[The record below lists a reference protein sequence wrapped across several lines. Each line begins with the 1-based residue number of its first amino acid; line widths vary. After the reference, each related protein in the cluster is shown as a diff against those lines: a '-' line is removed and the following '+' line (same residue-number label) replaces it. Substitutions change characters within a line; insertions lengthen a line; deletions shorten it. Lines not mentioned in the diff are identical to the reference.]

1 MCDSFKRDALCFH
14 VRWIAPFLFRSLP
27 NSMAEPAN
35 SSPGSTDRTERSNY
49 TSSAVSG
56 YGISPSRTATAA
68 KSSAKSYPTPEDYS
82 KAYYSSRTDYSG
94 TERSRTDYSGTERS
108 RTDYSGTERSRTD
121 YSGTER
127 SRTDYTERTYS
138 EEYSADEQDAAYSD
152 YSDHYSYSESS
163 GPPSARPAATLMEG
177 VRLFLGAV
185 DEAFTRFAQPDDLA
199 PAEPPLDRSGGRGRR
214 EGLGAVSG
222 GEAATEA
229 RRSRR
234 DGACRG
240 RRRRGCGGRSRTIS
254 TPSNPNPT
262 LTLTRILTLTVTLT
276 LTRRISTR
284 SR

>member
-1 MCDSFKRDALCFH
+1 
-14 VRWIAPFLFRSLP
+14 
-27 NSMAEPAN
+27 MAEPAN
-35 SSPGSTDRTERSNY
+35 SSPGSTDRTDRSNY

-94 TERSRTDYSGTERS
+94 TERSRTEYSGTERS

-138 EEYSADEQDAAYSD
+138 ESQEYSADEQDAAYSD

-163 GPPSARPAATLMEG
+163 GPPSVRPAATLMEG

-185 DEAFTRFAQPDDLA
+185 DEAFTRFAQPDELA
-199 PAEPPLDRSGGRGRR
+199 PAEPPPRPERRQGPARGSRGGQRRRGGDGS
-214 EGLGAVSG
+214 EEV
-222 GEAATEA
+222 EA
-229 RRSRR
+229 RRRLLWQETEGLR
-234 DGACRG
+234 GALEENLN
-240 RRRRGCGGRSRTIS
+240 SI
-254 TPSNPNPT
+254 
-262 LTLTRILTLTVTLT
+262 
-276 LTRRISTR
+276 
-284 SR
+284 

>member
-1 MCDSFKRDALCFH
+1 
-14 VRWIAPFLFRSLP
+14 
-27 NSMAEPAN
+27 MAEPAN
-35 SSPGSTDRTERSNY
+35 SSPGSTERSDRSNY

-56 YGISPSRTATAA
+56 YVISPSRTATAA

-94 TERSRTDYSGTERS
+94 TERSRTEYSGTERS

-138 EEYSADEQDAAYSD
+138 ESQEYSADEQDAAYSD

-185 DEAFTRFAQPDDLA
+185 DEAFTRFAQPDELA
-199 PAEPPLDRSGGRGRR
+199 PAEPPPRPERRQGPARGSRGGQRRRGGDGS
-214 EGLGAVSG
+214 EEV
-222 GEAATEA
+222 EA
-229 RRSRR
+229 RRRLLWQETEGLR
-234 DGACRG
+234 GALEENLN
-240 RRRRGCGGRSRTIS
+240 SI
-254 TPSNPNPT
+254 
-262 LTLTRILTLTVTLT
+262 
-276 LTRRISTR
+276 
-284 SR
+284 

>member
-1 MCDSFKRDALCFH
+1 
-14 VRWIAPFLFRSLP
+14 
-27 NSMAEPAN
+27 MAEPAN
-35 SSPGSTDRTERSNY
+35 SSPGSTDRTDRSNY

-138 EEYSADEQDAAYSD
+138 ESQEYSADEQDAAYSD

-163 GPPSARPAATLMEG
+163 GPSSARPAATLMEG

-185 DEAFTRFAQPDDLA
+185 DEAFTRFAQPDELA
-199 PAEPPLDRSGGRGRR
+199 PAEPPPRPERRQGPARGSRAGQRRRGGDGS
-214 EGLGAVSG
+214 EEV
-222 GEAATEA
+222 EA
-229 RRSRR
+229 RRRLLWQETEGLR
-234 DGACRG
+234 GALEENLN
-240 RRRRGCGGRSRTIS
+240 SI
-254 TPSNPNPT
+254 
-262 LTLTRILTLTVTLT
+262 
-276 LTRRISTR
+276 
-284 SR
+284 

>member
-35 SSPGSTDRTERSNY
+35 SSPGSTDRTERSTY

-82 KAYYSSRTDYSG
+82 KAYYS
-94 TERSRTDYSGTERS
+94 S

-185 DEAFTRFAQPDDLA
+185 DEAFTRFAQPDELA
-199 PAEPPLDRSGGRGRR
+199 PAEPPPRPERRQGPARGSRGGQRRRGGDGS
-214 EGLGAVSG
+214 EEV
-222 GEAATEA
+222 EA
-229 RRSRR
+229 RRRLPWQETEGLR
-234 DGACRG
+234 GALEDNLN
-240 RRRRGCGGRSRTIS
+240 SI
-254 TPSNPNPT
+254 
-262 LTLTRILTLTVTLT
+262 
-276 LTRRISTR
+276 
-284 SR
+284 

>member
-1 MCDSFKRDALCFH
+1 
-14 VRWIAPFLFRSLP
+14 
-27 NSMAEPAN
+27 MAEPA
-35 SSPGSTDRTERSNY
+35 GSTDRTDRSNY

-138 EEYSADEQDAAYSD
+138 EQEYSADEQDAAYSD

-199 PAEPPLDRSGGRGRR
+199 PAEPPPRPERRQGPARGSRGGQRRRGGDGS
-214 EGLGAVSG
+214 EEV
-222 GEAATEA
+222 EA
-229 RRSRR
+229 RRRLLWQETEGLR
-234 DGACRG
+234 GALEENLN
-240 RRRRGCGGRSRTIS
+240 SI
-254 TPSNPNPT
+254 
-262 LTLTRILTLTVTLT
+262 
-276 LTRRISTR
+276 
-284 SR
+284 

>member
-1 MCDSFKRDALCFH
+1 
-14 VRWIAPFLFRSLP
+14 
-27 NSMAEPAN
+27 MAEPAN
-35 SSPGSTDRTERSNY
+35 SSPGSTDRTDRTDRSNY

-127 SRTDYTERTYS
+127 SRTDYTERTTYS
-138 EEYSADEQDAAYSD
+138 ESQEYSADEQDAAYSD

-185 DEAFTRFAQPDDLA
+185 DEAFTRFAQPDELA
-199 PAEPPLDRSGGRGRR
+199 PAEPPPRPERRQGPARGSRAGQRRRGGDGS
-214 EGLGAVSG
+214 EEV
-222 GEAATEA
+222 EA
-229 RRSRR
+229 RRRLLWQETEGLR
-234 DGACRG
+234 GALEENLN
-240 RRRRGCGGRSRTIS
+240 S
-254 TPSNPNPT
+254 
-262 LTLTRILTLTVTLT
+262 V
-276 LTRRISTR
+276 
-284 SR
+284 

>member
-1 MCDSFKRDALCFH
+1 
-14 VRWIAPFLFRSLP
+14 
-27 NSMAEPAN
+27 MAEPAK
-35 SSPGSTDRTERSNY
+35 SSPGSTDRTDRSNY

-138 EEYSADEQDAAYSD
+138 ESQEYSADEQDAAYSD

-185 DEAFTRFAQPDDLA
+185 DEAFTRFAQPDELA
-199 PAEPPLDRSGGRGRR
+199 PAEPPPRPERRQGPARGSRAGQRRRGGDGS
-214 EGLGAVSG
+214 EEV
-222 GEAATEA
+222 EA
-229 RRSRR
+229 RRRLLWQETEGLR
-234 DGACRG
+234 GALEENLN
-240 RRRRGCGGRSRTIS
+240 SI
-254 TPSNPNPT
+254 
-262 LTLTRILTLTVTLT
+262 
-276 LTRRISTR
+276 
-284 SR
+284 

>member
-1 MCDSFKRDALCFH
+1 
-14 VRWIAPFLFRSLP
+14 
-27 NSMAEPAN
+27 MAEPAN
-35 SSPGSTDRTERSNY
+35 SSPGSTDRTDRSNY

-163 GPPSARPAATLMEG
+163 EPPSARPAATLMEG

-185 DEAFTRFAQPDDLA
+185 DEAFTRFAQPDELA
-199 PAEPPLDRSGGRGRR
+199 PAEPPPRPERRQGPARGSRGGQRRRGGDGS
-214 EGLGAVSG
+214 EEV
-222 GEAATEA
+222 EA
-229 RRSRR
+229 RRRLLWQETEGLR
-234 DGACRG
+234 GALEENLN
-240 RRRRGCGGRSRTIS
+240 TI
-254 TPSNPNPT
+254 
-262 LTLTRILTLTVTLT
+262 
-276 LTRRISTR
+276 
-284 SR
+284 

>member
-1 MCDSFKRDALCFH
+1 
-14 VRWIAPFLFRSLP
+14 
-27 NSMAEPAN
+27 MAEPAN
-35 SSPGSTDRTERSNY
+35 SSPGSTDRTDRSNY

-82 KAYYSSRTDYSG
+82 KAYYS
-94 TERSRTDYSGTERS
+94 S

-185 DEAFTRFAQPDDLA
+185 DEAFTRFAQPDELA
-199 PAEPPLDRSGGRGRR
+199 PAEPPPRPERRQGPARGSRGGQRRRGGDTS
-214 EGLGAVSG
+214 EEV
-222 GEAATEA
+222 EA
-229 RRSRR
+229 RRRLPWQETEGLR
-234 DGACRG
+234 GALEDNLN
-240 RRRRGCGGRSRTIS
+240 SI
-254 TPSNPNPT
+254 
-262 LTLTRILTLTVTLT
+262 
-276 LTRRISTR
+276 
-284 SR
+284 

>member
-1 MCDSFKRDALCFH
+1 MCDSFNREPLWTR

-108 RTDYSGTERSRTD
+108 RTDY
-121 YSGTER
+121 
-127 SRTDYTERTYS
+127 TERTYS

-185 DEAFTRFAQPDDLA
+185 DEAFTRFAQPDELA
-199 PAEPPLDRSGGRGRR
+199 PAEPPPRPERRQGPARGSRGGQRRRGGDGS
-214 EGLGAVSG
+214 EEV
-222 GEAATEA
+222 EA
-229 RRSRR
+229 RRRLLWQETEGLR
-234 DGACRG
+234 GALEENLN
-240 RRRRGCGGRSRTIS
+240 SI
-254 TPSNPNPT
+254 
-262 LTLTRILTLTVTLT
+262 
-276 LTRRISTR
+276 
-284 SR
+284 

>member
-35 SSPGSTDRTERSNY
+35 SSPGSTDRTDRSNY

-199 PAEPPLDRSGGRGRR
+199 PAEPPPRPERRQGPARGSRGGQRRRGGDGS
-214 EGLGAVSG
+214 EEV
-222 GEAATEA
+222 EA
-229 RRSRR
+229 RRRLLWQETEGLR
-234 DGACRG
+234 GALEDNLN
-240 RRRRGCGGRSRTIS
+240 SI
-254 TPSNPNPT
+254 
-262 LTLTRILTLTVTLT
+262 
-276 LTRRISTR
+276 
-284 SR
+284 

>member
-35 SSPGSTDRTERSNY
+35 SSPGSTDRTDRSNY

-82 KAYYSSRTDYSG
+82 KAYYS
-94 TERSRTDYSGTERS
+94 S

-185 DEAFTRFAQPDDLA
+185 DEAFTRFAQPDELA
-199 PAEPPLDRSGGRGRR
+199 PAEPPPRPERRQGPARGSRGGQRRRGGDAS
-214 EGLGAVSG
+214 EEV
-222 GEAATEA
+222 EA
-229 RRSRR
+229 RRRLPWQETEGLR
-234 DGACRG
+234 GALEDNLN
-240 RRRRGCGGRSRTIS
+240 SI
-254 TPSNPNPT
+254 
-262 LTLTRILTLTVTLT
+262 
-276 LTRRISTR
+276 
-284 SR
+284 

>member
-1 MCDSFKRDALCFH
+1 
-14 VRWIAPFLFRSLP
+14 
-27 NSMAEPAN
+27 MAEPAN
-35 SSPGSTDRTERSNY
+35 SSPGSTDRTDRSNY

-127 SRTDYTERTYS
+127 SRTDYSGTERSRTDYSGTERSRTDYTERTYS
-138 EEYSADEQDAAYSD
+138 ESQEYSADEQDAAYSD

-185 DEAFTRFAQPDDLA
+185 DEAFTRFAQPDELA
-199 PAEPPLDRSGGRGRR
+199 PAEPPPRPERRQGPARGSRAGQRRRGGDGS
-214 EGLGAVSG
+214 EEV
-222 GEAATEA
+222 EA
-229 RRSRR
+229 RRRLLWQETEGLR
-234 DGACRG
+234 GALEENLN
-240 RRRRGCGGRSRTIS
+240 SI
-254 TPSNPNPT
+254 
-262 LTLTRILTLTVTLT
+262 
-276 LTRRISTR
+276 
-284 SR
+284 

>member
-1 MCDSFKRDALCFH
+1 
-14 VRWIAPFLFRSLP
+14 
-27 NSMAEPAN
+27 MAEPAN
-35 SSPGSTDRTERSNY
+35 SSPGSTDRTDRSNY

-82 KAYYSSRTDYSG
+82 KAYYS
-94 TERSRTDYSGTERS
+94 S

-185 DEAFTRFAQPDDLA
+185 DEAFTRFAQPDELA
-199 PAEPPLDRSGGRGRR
+199 PAEPPPRPERRQGPARASRGGQRRRGGDGS
-214 EGLGAVSG
+214 EEV
-222 GEAATEA
+222 EA
-229 RRSRR
+229 RRRLLWQETEGLR
-234 DGACRG
+234 GALEDNLN
-240 RRRRGCGGRSRTIS
+240 SI
-254 TPSNPNPT
+254 
-262 LTLTRILTLTVTLT
+262 
-276 LTRRISTR
+276 
-284 SR
+284 

>member
-1 MCDSFKRDALCFH
+1 
-14 VRWIAPFLFRSLP
+14 
-27 NSMAEPAN
+27 MAEPAN
-35 SSPGSTDRTERSNY
+35 SSPGSTDRTDRSNY

-82 KAYYSSRTDYSG
+82 KAYYS
-94 TERSRTDYSGTERS
+94 S

-185 DEAFTRFAQPDDLA
+185 DEAFTRFATPDELA
-199 PAEPPLDRSGGRGRR
+199 PTEPPPRPERRQGPARGSRGGQRRRGGDGS
-214 EGLGAVSG
+214 EEV
-222 GEAATEA
+222 EA
-229 RRSRR
+229 RRRLLWQETEGLR
-234 DGACRG
+234 GALEENLN
-240 RRRRGCGGRSRTIS
+240 SI
-254 TPSNPNPT
+254 
-262 LTLTRILTLTVTLT
+262 
-276 LTRRISTR
+276 
-284 SR
+284 